1 MSIDAWGDGWEL
13 DTSCSGGVCGTG
25 EWAGPKPGDPDNNV
39 TLSATG
45 TVGGIN
51 VSWSYPLLL
60 PHAVAHTLLYRSDVS
75 EFAKAVQQGVIAGNR
90 YFDKIPDTAIHDYF
104 YWIKIVSVNGTVGEL
119 IGPAIARPESQLEDL
134 LEKLTAQIDEGY
146 LAQSLKERIGLLDI
160 LNTGLGAEVKDRIH
174 NNELLLEALSAVQL
188 ETGEATT
195 FLRNE
200 IKELVDADS
209 AMLESINIMAVGMG
223 ENAAAITEEKEVRV
237 SAVESLASRMDVM
250 YTTLG
255 GNEAAIT
262 AERTARSKADSA
274 LAQRIDIVV
283 SQTNGFAAAIQAEQT
298 ARTNQ
303 DSALATQINTAQA
316 KFGTDLASVQTTM
329 TASIN
334 AVDGKKNNLGALYM
348 TKVNVGDL
356 VGGFGI
362 YNNGSFVEAGF
373 DVDRFWVGRTV
384 NKVKPFIIEG
394 GVVYIDKT
402 RIKTADIDTLKIA
415 GNAVTVPSYAV
426 QSGMVA
432 GNGSMVNI
440 CSVYVSNAGNPSPM
454 NAIIIAGGL
463 AGYAAG
469 LRATRFSIVQD
480 GSITLNDS
488 GDITA
493 DYVTTPT
500 LMGYGVIAAYSSATF
515 TFMWKGATN
524 DVFLS
529 GGKIVILG
537 AKR

>member
-25 EWAGPKPGDPDNNV
+25 EWAGPKPGDPDNNI
-39 TLSATG
+39 TLSANG
-45 TVGGIN
+45 AVGGVE
-51 VSWSYPLLL
+51 VSWTYPLIL
-60 PHAVAHTLLYRSDVS
+60 PHAVAHTILFRGTTG
-75 EFAKAVQQGVIAGNR
+75 EFSQAVQQVIVSGN
-90 YFDKIPDTAIHDYF
+90 YFFDRIADTEIRNYF
-104 YWIKIVSVNGTVGEL
+104 YWIKTVSVNGTVADP
-119 IGPAIARPESQLEDL
+119 IGPAVAKPSSQVESTLEM
-134 LEKLTAQIDEGY
+134 LTAQIDAGY
-146 LAQSLKERIGLLDI
+146 LAQSLKERIDLLDI
-160 LNTGLGAEVKDRIH
+160 LDKNLGDEIKDRIH

-262 AERTARSKADSA
+262 AERTARSTADSA

-334 AVDGKKNNLGALYM
+334 AVDGKKNNLGAMYM
-348 TKVNVGDL
+348 TKVNVNDL
-356 VGGFGI
+356 FGGFGI
-362 YNNGSFVEAGF
+362 YNNGSLVESGF
-373 DVDRFWVGRTV
+373 DVDRFWVGRTR
-384 NKVKPFIIEG
+384 NGVKPFIIDN
-394 GVVYIDKT
+394 GVVYIDKA
-402 RIKTADIDTLKIA
+402 RIRDADIGTLKIA
-415 GNAVTVPSYAV
+415 GNAVTVPAYISAQASDLTLQYVLTGEAGVPYSVFILSSLV
-426 QSGMVA
+426 QSYQSTLQLSINGAVYMVENPRDGTLA
-432 GNGSMVNI
+432 TKGVVASLTPGTYAIRLWSSDVRNVNGTSI
-440 CSVYVSNAGNPSPM
+440 YV
-454 NAIIIAGGL
+454 L
-463 AGYAAG
+463 A
-469 LRATRFSIVQD
+469 T
-480 GSITLNDS
+480 
-488 GDITA
+488 
-493 DYVTTPT
+493 
-500 LMGYGVIAAYSSATF
+500 
-515 TFMWKGATN
+515 
-524 DVFLS
+524 
-529 GGKIVILG
+529 
-537 AKR
+537 KR